1 MALLSYNYKS
11 LSKHTYC
18 RSCIWIRTSSA
29 IMATRLYLMCHGLS
43 LERNQSI
50 YKVSNWTLFTK
61 KHPDSKV
68 DGANLGPIWGRQD
81 TDGPHV
87 GPMDFAIWEYT
98 ALLWDLV
105 EMDDT
110 VRSLDYRSWSHIET
124 WKEITWGIFIN
135 KDYLNQRLDGYWFL
149 YKGDL
154 ITCLPALAARE
165 IPIMSEFIHVLNASS

>member
-68 DGANLGPIWGRQD
+68 DGANLGLICGRQD
-81 TDGPHV
+81 TDGPHA
-87 GPMDFAIWEYT
+87 GPMDFVIWEYT

-105 EMDDT
+105 ETDDT
-110 VRSLDYRSWSHIET
+110 FRSIDYRSWSHIET
-124 WKEITWGIFIN
+124 WKEITWGNF
-135 KDYLNQRLDGYWFL
+135 YQQRLSQPTPRRILILYEGY
-149 YKGDL
+149 L
-154 ITCLPALAARE
+154 ITCLYALAAKE
-165 IPIMSEFIHVLNASS
+165 IPIISEFIHVLQASS